1 MKAVRMSHILNFTEN
16 HRYLVYRDFCI
27 GPLESRM
34 LNMVYQP
41 MLGAFAVAL
50 YRVLAEQVPM
60 EQVGYSSIEQ
70 QRGLFLT
77 LGIEPSE
84 KGRKFLIEQASCL
97 EAVGLLQTSRLYIPE
112 HDDYMYEY
120 ELQAPLSPTEFF
132 RTQHLTLLL
141 RDKLGKFALLSL
153 REKLFSAEPEEWNTS
168 HNKENIS
175 VPFYEIFELNTHVI
189 DYELE
194 QAIAET
200 AISRM
205 NEQPSQIEN
214 KLNYADIILRFPRES
229 HNRTYVESL
238 RFNHEGMATVNYVAH
253 KYELAAPDLCRL
265 LDEDGVFDSNGNL
278 LLEVL
283 QHKANVQFRQGK
295 RRREEREVTY
305 NKVVSLRAEQQEA
318 SATKAQEQIQEEVAV
333 QMEYYVEVPPQ
344 FRSKCDIHQYN
355 MMLRNE
361 PYTRLLKTFFP
372 GAVPDNLMD
381 IFEKVDLNYR
391 LPGEVINV
399 LIHYLMNLLTQGGDQ
414 RINRNFVD
422 AIASN
427 MLLKQIDTYEKAVH
441 YIREQSKVKNKQEQG
456 KAGANKGR
464 SKKGYTGRK
473 ENAKPYIPVVEHS
486 DQGNELSEEDFVQ
499 MMKAAEQLE
508 KAKKK
513 S

>member
-1 MKAVRMSHILNFTEN
+1 MRMSHILNFTEN
-16 HRYLVYRDFCI
+16 HRYVVYRDFGI

-41 MLGAFAVAL
+41 MLGAFAIAL
-50 YRVLAEQVPM
+50 YRVLAEQVQL
-60 EQVGYSSIEQ
+60 EQVGYSAVEQ

-84 KGRKFLIEQASCL
+84 KGRKYLIEQASCL
-97 EAVGLLQTSRLYIPE
+97 EAVGLLQTSRVYIPE
-112 HDDYMYEY
+112 QDDYMYEY
-120 ELQAPLSPTEFF
+120 ELQPPLSPTEFF

-153 REKLFSAEPEEWNTS
+153 REKLFSSEPEGWNS
-168 HNKENIS
+168 SYNKENIS

-205 NEQPSQIEN
+205 KDQPKQEEN
-214 KLNYADIILRFPRES
+214 VLNYADIILRFPRES
-229 HNRTYVESL
+229 INRSHVEGL

-253 KYELAAPDLCRL
+253 KYELGAPDLCRL
-265 LDEDGVFDSNGNL
+265 LDEDGVFDASGTL

-283 QHKANVQFRQGK
+283 QHKANEQFRQGK
-295 RRREEREVTY
+295 RRKEEREVAY
-305 NKVVSLRAEQQEA
+305 SKVVSLRAEQQA
-318 SATKAQEQIQEEVAV
+318 SQDGAEKVEEVQEEVAV

-381 IFEKVDLNYR
+381 IFEKIDLNYR

-427 MLLKQIDTYEKAVH
+427 MLLQQIDTYEKAVH
-441 YIREQSKVKNKQEQG
+441 YIREQSKPKNKQG
-456 KAGANKGR
+456 NTASGANKGR
-464 SKKGYTGRK
+464 SKKGYTGRQDK
-473 ENAKPYIPVVEHS
+473 AKPYIPVVDHS
-486 DQGNELSEEDFVQ
+486 EQADSVSDEEFERL
-499 MMKAAEQLE
+499 MKFAEQLE
-508 KAKKK
+508 AKKK